1 MNFPSLIEKQSI
13 ATHRFKLNIWDV
25 GGQKSLRSYWRNYF
39 ESTDGLIWVV
49 DSADRRRLADCKEEL
64 KGLLLEEVPHV
75 YSFFLRVV
83 SRASKPD
90 GILVGLQILF
100 GLPAWT
106 KVQNYVKEWWKNCVQ
121 LEHFWLAFYF
131 HYGCKERVLT
141 ELLSI
146 TGYRPR
152 LNTVYLRFTSSH
164 TMSVSFFLWYA
175 YGICFLPYKAAAPVS
190 PLFSIEGS
198 ETSSINCHIL
208 MLIRHQLLLHLFF
221 CGKNAMHLDE

>member
-1 MNFPSLIEKQSI
+1 MYTKSLQLLHCIWVKCELSSLIEKQSI

-100 GLPAWT
+100 GLPAGT
-106 KVQNYVKEWWKNCVQ
+106 KVQNYVKEW
-121 LEHFWLAFYF
+121 
-131 HYGCKERVLT
+131 
-141 ELLSI
+141 
-146 TGYRPR
+146 
-152 LNTVYLRFTSSH
+152 
-164 TMSVSFFLWYA
+164 
-175 YGICFLPYKAAAPVS
+175 
-190 PLFSIEGS
+190 
-198 ETSSINCHIL
+198 
-208 MLIRHQLLLHLFF
+208 
-221 CGKNAMHLDE
+221 

>member
-1 MNFPSLIEKQSI
+1 MYTKSLQLLHCIWVKCELSLINRKTIYCHPQI
-13 ATHRFKLNIWDV
+13 KLNIWDV
-25 GGQKSLRSYWRNYF
+25 GGQKSLRSSHWRNYF

-100 GLPAWT
+100 GLPAGT

-121 LEHFWLAFYF
+121 LEHFWLAFYC
-131 HYGCKERVLT
+131 HCSCKERVLT
-141 ELLSI
+141 KLLRT

-164 TMSVSFFLWYA
+164 TTVSQFFFMVRLWNT
-175 YGICFLPYKAAAPVS
+175 
-190 PLFSIEGS
+190 FSFI
-198 ETSSINCHIL
+198 
-208 MLIRHQLLLHLFF
+208 
-221 CGKNAMHLDE
+221 